1 MQSTGHSS
9 RHDLSFTSTHGSAI
23 TYVTKILRGLKYSG
37 TVGGNS
43 NPAGAPMHD
52 YGCYM
57 ASMSLRT
64 QIAQALG
71 KRATIRLRDSDGSMR
86 DIVGVLQSETALV
99 NRRGEIVNFN
109 PDEAVA
115 FRVIPVFNRRDV
127 STGSLSIYDTKSKS
141 LHTITG
147 TDGVVRIYCCGPT
160 VYRDAHVGNLRT
172 FLLSDL
178 ISRTLQMTGLDVTL
192 VQNITDVG
200 HMADDFEEDK
210 MLAESAKTKVD
221 PFKIART
228 FEERFHID
236 LARLNIDPAASYPRA
251 SEKMP
256 EMIASIEKLIDMK
269 RAYVGSD
276 GSVYF
281 DATSFPTY
289 GALSGNKL
297 DSLQPGHRY
306 EFTDEGGKR
315 FHADWALWKLA
326 GARTQMIWD
335 SPWGAGFPG
344 WHIECSAMS
353 IELLDSHVDLHL
365 GGIDLRFPHHE
376 NERAQS
382 NSLTGNETV
391 DTWVHGE
398 HLLFE
403 GRKMSKS
410 AENVVLLQDVIDR
423 GLDPLSL
430 RFALLENRYR
440 SQMDLSWASL
450 EAAHSTLKRWR
461 QLLANAG
468 ASDEMKFDQE
478 VSDAL
483 TTDLDTPRAMQRIRT
498 IEKDPTIGALDKRA
512 LFLFADQVFGL
523 DLDRGIE
530 SREVSA
536 EIQALLD
543 ARISARA
550 QKNWA
555 LSDSLR
561 DQLTDAGL
569 EINDGADGQSWS
581 WK

>member
-1 MQSTGHSS
+1 
-9 RHDLSFTSTHGSAI
+9 
-23 TYVTKILRGLKYSG
+23 
-37 TVGGNS
+37 
-43 NPAGAPMHD
+43 
-52 YGCYM
+52 
-57 ASMSLRT
+57 MSLRT
-64 QIAQALG
+64 QIAQSLG
-71 KRATIRLRDSDGSMR
+71 KRVTIRLRDTDGGFR
-86 DIVGVLQSETALV
+86 DVVGVLQSETTLI
-99 NRRGEIVNFN
+99 NRRGEILAFD
-109 PDEAVA
+109 PEGAVA
-115 FRVIPVFNRRDV
+115 FRVIPVFNRRDTT
-127 STGSLSIYDTKSKS
+127 TGSLSMYDTMSRS
-141 LHTITG
+141 LKTIAG
-147 TDGVVRIYCCGPT
+147 RDGAVRIYCCGPT

-178 ISRTLQMTGLDVTL
+178 ISRTLQMTGLEVTL

-200 HMADDFEEDK
+200 HMADDFAEEDK

-221 PFKIART
+221 PFEIARI
-228 FEERFHID
+228 FEARFHTD
-236 LARLNIDPAASYPRA
+236 LGRLNIQGADSYPRA

-256 EMIASIEKLIDMK
+256 QMIEAIEKLIELK
-269 RAYVGSD
+269 HAYVGTD

-281 DATSFPTY
+281 DATSFPSY

-297 DSLQPGHRY
+297 EALKPGHRY

-326 GARTQMIWD
+326 GARTQMIWE

-344 WHIECSAMS
+344 WHIECTAMS
-353 IELLDSHVDLHL
+353 IELLDGHVDLHI

-382 NSLTGNETV
+382 NSLTGDEAV
-391 DTWVHGE
+391 DSWVHGE

-410 AENVVLLQDVIDR
+410 AGNVVLLQDIIDR

-461 QLLANAG
+461 QLLADAG
-468 ASDEMKFDQE
+468 SGTELKFDQE
-478 VSDAL
+478 FSDAL
-483 TTDLDTPRAMQRIRT
+483 TTDLDTPRAMQRIRA
-498 IEKDPTIGALDKRA
+498 IEKDSTIGALDKRA
-512 LFLFADQVFGL
+512 IFLFADQVLGL
-523 DLDRGIE
+523 DLDRGVE
-530 SREVSA
+530 SKEVSA
-536 EIQALLD
+536 DIQALLD
-543 ARISARA
+543 ARITARA
-550 QKNWA
+550 EKNWA

-561 DQLTDAGL
+561 DQLSDAGL
-569 EINDGADGQSWS
+569 EIKDGAAGQSWS

>member
-1 MQSTGHSS
+1 MN
-9 RHDLSFTSTHGSAI
+9 LA
-23 TYVTKILRGLKYSG
+23 
-37 TVGGNS
+37 
-43 NPAGAPMHD
+43 
-52 YGCYM
+52 
-57 ASMSLRT
+57 T

-71 KRATIRLRDSDGSMR
+71 KRVTIRLRDSDGTFR
-86 DIVGVLQSETALV
+86 DVVGVLQSETTLI
-99 NRRGEIVNFN
+99 NRRGENVSFD
-109 PDEAVA
+109 PESAVA
-115 FRVIPVFNRRDV
+115 FRVIPVFNRRDI
-127 STGSLSIYDTKSKS
+127 SAGSLTMYDTMSRALK
-141 LHTITG
+141 TISSR
-147 TDGVVRIYCCGPT
+147 DGAVRIYCCGPT

-178 ISRTLQMTGLDVTL
+178 ISRTLQMTGLEVTL

-200 HMADDFEEDK
+200 HMADDFSEEDK
-210 MLAESAKTKVD
+210 MLAESEKTKVD
-221 PFKIART
+221 PFEIART
-228 FEERFHID
+228 FEARFHID
-236 LARLNIDPAASYPRA
+236 LQRLNIQGADSYPRA

-256 EMIASIEKLIDMK
+256 QMIAAIERLIELNN
-269 RAYVGSD
+269 AYVGSD

-297 DSLQPGHRY
+297 EALKPGHRY

-353 IELLDSHVDLHL
+353 IELLDGHVDLHI

-382 NSLTGNETV
+382 DSLTGDETV

-410 AENVVLLQDVIDR
+410 AGNVVLLQDVIDR

-450 EAAHSTLKRWR
+450 EAAHTTLKRWR
-461 QLLANAG
+461 QLLADAG
-468 ASDEMKFDQE
+468 NGTEIKFDQE
-478 VSDAL
+478 ISDAL

-498 IEKDPTIGALDKRA
+498 IEKDSAIGALDKRA
-512 LFLFADQVFGL
+512 LFLFADQVLGL
-523 DLDRGIE
+523 ELDRGVE
-530 SREVSA
+530 SKEASA
-536 EIQALLD
+536 EIKALLE
-543 ARISARA
+543 ARITARSE
-550 QKNWA
+550 KNWA

-561 DQLTDAGL
+561 DQLSDAGL
-569 EINDGADGQSWS
+569 EIKDGANGQEWS
-581 WK
+581 WR